1 MGACGLLKEN
11 DFQLFWCGE
20 SNYQVIYAVGWLED
34 FQTINDKC
42 LSYLNHDFATDI
54 KLLSFLFLIC
64 VSMWIT
70 EREWFQTVL
79 ISWIQLSNHFC
90 FGWVQD
96 LQTITSKCF
105 SYLNQNVVTTVK
117 LLTFWCVEAYDYW
130 KRVVS
135 NCFDMVNPIIR
146 SFLLLVDWNIFKQ

>member
-1 MGACGLLKEN
+1 
-11 DFQLFWCGE
+11 
-20 SNYQVIYAVGWLED
+20 
-34 FQTINDKC
+34 
-42 LSYLNHDFATDI
+42 LNHDFATDI

-117 LLTFWCVEAYDYW
+117 LLTFWCVEAYDLLKESGFQLLWYGE
-130 KRVVS
+130 S
-135 NCFDMVNPIIR
+135 NYQIIFAVGWLEYLQTINDR
-146 SFLLLVDWNIFKQ
+146 YFAHLRYDIVTGVKLLGN